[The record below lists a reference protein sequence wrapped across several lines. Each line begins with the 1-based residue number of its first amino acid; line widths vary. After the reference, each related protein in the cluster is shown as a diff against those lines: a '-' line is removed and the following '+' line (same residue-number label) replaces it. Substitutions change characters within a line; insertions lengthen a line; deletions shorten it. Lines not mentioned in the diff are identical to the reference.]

1 VPEVRRY
8 APGLARREEL
18 LDAARD
24 LFAAEG
30 FGGVSLRG
38 IAAKAGISHASLLRY
53 FASKD
58 ELLLALLGRWE
69 DANQDW
75 YDAHADLPP
84 QTAVPA
90 LARRNAETT
99 GYVEL
104 FAALTGDAAS
114 ASHPAHEHVRRR
126 YAQLRTLSHGEH
138 TVDSALIAVWDGL
151 QIMSLYLDGL
161 DVPTELEAFYA
172 RPAGPGG
179 NLDATA
185 PDAESGMAVP
195 VLDGPEAEASG
206 YAPGRE
212 RRAKILDSATE
223 LFAERGFSSTSL
235 SDIASRVGSSKS
247 TLLHHF
253 GSKDALLTAVLTRR
267 DERVNE
273 RIRESLAPR
282 AFLREV
288 VEGAR
293 GDAARPGLI
302 ELYTVL
308 SGEATALAHP
318 AHGYFKQRFEWA
330 VAHFASVFAML
341 KESGQIG
348 ADRDPRREAVWF
360 IALWDGLQVQW
371 LYDPASVDIDAE
383 LKSHLERMLLP

>member
-1 VPEVRRY
+1 MPEVRRY

-58 ELLLALLGRWE
+58 DLLLALLTRWE

-75 YDAHADLPP
+75 YGEHADLPP
-84 QTAVPA
+84 SEAVPA
-90 LARRNAETT
+90 LARRNAEVT

-114 ASHPAHEHVRRR
+114 AGHPAHEHMRRR
-126 YAQLRTLSHGEH
+126 YEQLRTISHGEH
-138 TVDSALIAVWDGL
+138 AVDSALIAVWDGL
-151 QIMSLYLDGL
+151 QIMSLYLDGV
-161 DVPTELEAFYA
+161 DVPTELDAYYA
-172 RPAGPGG
+172 RPQGPGG
-179 NLDATA
+179 DLAAAA
-185 PDAESGMAVP
+185 PAAEAGMVVAVQ
-195 VLDGPEAEASG
+195 DGPVAEESG
-206 YAPGRE
+206 YAPGRQ

-267 DERVNE
+267 DERVND
-273 RIRESLAPR
+273 RIREPLAPR

-293 GDAARPGLI
+293 GDSARPGLI

-318 AHGYFKQRFEWA
+318 AHGYFKRRFDW
-330 VAHFASVFAML
+330 VIGHFASVFAML
-341 KESGQIG
+341 QRSGQIG
-348 ADRDPRREAVWF
+348 ADRDPRREAAWF
-360 IALWDGLQVQW
+360 VALWDGLQVQW

-383 LKSHLERMLLP
+383 LKSHLERLLVP